1 MCQTTNNQQIGER
14 FNAATKAPY
23 LNFIKKFSI
32 EKCELIG
39 DLVTA
44 EVVKSSRS
52 DEKHTNH

>member
-1 MCQTTNNQQIGER
+1 M
-14 FNAATKAPY
+14 KAPY
-23 LNFIKKFSI
+23 LNFVKKFSI

-44 EVVKSSRS
+44 KIVKSSRP